1 MKLELRNVSKSI
13 RRVPILSD
21 INLTLESGTIYGL
34 WGKNGC
40 GKTMLMRVMSGLIRP
55 TEGIVLVDGKA
66 LGVEQDF
73 PESIGLL
80 LENPAFLNSYTGYE
94 NLMALAEIRDLV
106 GKERVCEVLRQVGL
120 DPEDK
125 RKYRKYSLGMKQRL
139 GIACAVMEE
148 PDLILLDEPINAI
161 DEKGAEEI
169 KKLIV
174 SLKEKGKLIVL
185 ACHDREDLNFLADQ
199 VIYMGEGRITDCR
212 PAEQG

>member
-1 MKLELRNVSKSI
+1 MILELRDISKKI
-13 RRVPILSD
+13 HGVTILQD
-21 INLTLESGTIYGL
+21 INLVLNPGTIYGL

-55 TEGIVLVDGKA
+55 TKGSVCYDGKV
-66 LGVEQDF
+66 LGKEMDF

-80 LENPAFLNSYTGYE
+80 LENPAFLNAYTGLE
-94 NLMALAEIRDLV
+94 NLKALAEIKGIIGEDKIRETL
-106 GKERVCEVLRQVGL
+106 KQVGL
-120 DPEDK
+120 DPDDK

-139 GIACAVMEE
+139 GIACAIMEE

-174 SLKEKGKLIVL
+174 ALKEKGKLIVV
-185 ACHDREDLNFLADQ
+185 ACHDREDLKFLADEI
-199 VIYMGEGRITDCR
+199 IYMAEGKITGVKTV
-212 PAEQG
+212 E